1 MADPSDDDEK
11 LNLHG
16 LSTADYIKAEALLS
30 VDQKSALAVR
40 LATGLNAR
48 DANIDDSASAEAILR
63 LIIWNAEPAVVE
75 SMAQAAADNPNTP
88 HSLAWALA
96 NDDEAAAM
104 PILAVSI
111 ALSDDDLVAI
121 VSSTQSFAKMGAIA
135 VRPAVS
141 SDLSRSLA
149 RHGDENTAHLLL
161 NNTRAEIS
169 EDAYV
174 SMINRHGEHTRIQEG
189 IINRDVISA
198 SVAERLSSVV
208 GEALAAKLSER
219 HPTVMKAPLAI
230 PQGNMEGLS
239 AGEMDALVTRM
250 AAERSISAP
259 LLVRK
264 LCIGNFQFFCRA
276 LSVMTKE
283 PTYDVFP
290 KILESPEAYLPEL

>member
-1 MADPSDDDEK
+1 MQTEQQTETS
-11 LNLHG
+11 
-16 LSTADYIKAEALLS
+16 
-30 VDQKSALAVR
+30 
-40 LATGLNAR
+40 
-48 DANIDDSASAEAILR
+48 
-63 LIIWNAEPAVVE
+63 
-75 SMAQAAADNPNTP
+75 P
-88 HSLAWALA
+88 HSVL
-96 NDDEAAAM
+96 
-104 PILAVSI
+104 

-121 VSSTQSFAKMGAIA
+121 VSSTESFAKMSAIA
-135 VRPAVS
+135 VRPTVS

-149 RHGDENTAHLLL
+149 IHGDEQTAHLLL
-161 NNTRAEIS
+161 NNARAEIS
-169 EDAYV
+169 DDAYV
-174 SMINRHGEHTRIQEG
+174 SMINRHGEHARIQEG
-189 IINRDVISA
+189 IINRDTISA

-208 GEALAAKLSER
+208 GDALAAKLSER
-219 HPTVMKAPLAI
+219 HPTVMKAPIAI

-290 KILESPEAYLPEL
+290 KILESPEAHLPELWKKTPLVPAWLEVTRAAATAWISLHTTYEKSDPALFRRNMVDKIFAILKAEKHDLTDEQKNYLRSFLK